1 MSDSHLYE
9 GSVGIISY
17 LVRNADGHYNEIP
30 NVLVHASQVILEAAW
45 VFCWDAVYCPSV
57 K

>member
-30 NVLVHASQVILEAAW
+30 NVLIHASQVTLEAAW
-45 VFCWDAVYCPSV
+45 VFYWDAVC
-57 K
+57 

>member
-17 LVRNADGHYNEIP
+17 LVWNADGHYSEISH
-30 NVLVHASQVILEAAW
+30 VLHASQVILEAAW